1 MDKSKT
7 NIINFLKKQRILQS
21 DIKTV
26 KAIFNYVSIKKDG
39 EKNNLTIILTL

>member
-26 KAIFNYVSIKKDG
+26 KDIFNYLLLASD
-39 EKNNLTIILTL
+39 

>member
-26 KAIFNYVSIKKDG
+26 KDIFNYLSKKKT
-39 EKNNLTIILTL
+39 EKKIV

>member
-26 KAIFNYVSIKKDG
+26 KDIFNYLSKKRQR
-39 EKNNLTIILTL
+39 KK